1 MEISRRDF
9 VKAAGVAA
17 ATVAM
22 GGVTLS
28 EIANAAS
35 SNEFSKSRLGF
46 GMMRLPV
53 ISDPTDF
60 DYKQVF
66 QMVDEFLAQGYTYFD
81 TSFVYHNGKSEE
93 AVRKAVVERH
103 PRESFTVATKF
114 PTFNLVPENEID
126 GIFES
131 QLKNLGVDY
140 VDYYLLHNI
149 QTVYYD
155 GVDGNGG
162 IIKQTN
168 LFDHA
173 KKFKADGKIKHL
185 GFSFHSSAKLLDR
198 ILTEHPEVEFVQIA
212 LNPIDW
218 DSELVQAG
226 KCYEVIR
233 KHGKK
238 VVIME
243 PIKGGGL
250 AKLPD
255 DAEKNLK
262 SMNPNDSVASWSL
275 RFSLDLDDV
284 ITVLSGMSTLE
295 QVKDNAKTTKAAK
308 PLSAKEKTALD
319 DAMKIY
325 RESAPIKQ
333 SEIETYRG
341 LTYNKVPVTAIL
353 QAYSICQ
360 IQPDPGFADDNN
372 YLKNAFAE
380 EAHLD
385 FFKGVPQEK
394 VITADG
400 ADITEKVET
409 AVKWLTEHS
418 F

>member
-1 MEISRRDF
+1 MEF
-9 VKAAGVAA
+9 KQ
-17 ATVAM
+17 
-22 GGVTLS
+22 
-28 EIANAAS
+28 
-35 SNEFSKSRLGF
+35 SRLGF

-53 ISDPTDF
+53 ISGPTDF
-60 DYKQVF
+60 DYKQLF
-66 QMVDEFLAQGYTYFD
+66 QMVDEFLAQGFTYFD

-103 PRESFTVATKF
+103 PRDSFTIATKF
-114 PTFNLVPENEID
+114 PTFNLVPEDKID
-126 GIFES
+126 SVFES

-140 VDYYLLHNI
+140 VDYYLIHNI

-155 GVDGNGG
+155 GIDGNGG
-162 IIKQTN
+162 IVKTTN

-173 KKFKADGKIKHL
+173 KKFKAEGRIKHL

-198 ILTEHPEVEFVQIA
+198 VLTEHPEVDFVQIA

-226 KCYEVIR
+226 PCYDVIR

-250 AKLPD
+250 AKLPE
-255 DAEKNLK
+255 DAEKILK
-262 SMNPNDSVASWSL
+262 KINPNDSIASWAL
-275 RFSLDLDDV
+275 RFSLDLEDV

-295 QVKDNAKTTKAAK
+295 QVKDNCKTTHAAK
-308 PLSAKEKTALD
+308 PLTAEEKVALA

-333 SEIETYRG
+333 SEIDKYRG

-353 QAYSICQ
+353 QTYSICQ
-360 IQPDPGFADDNN
+360 IQPNPGFSDDNN
-372 YLKNAFAE
+372 YLKNTFLE

-385 FFKGVPQEK
+385 FFKGLPKEK
-394 VITADG
+394 VIADDG
-400 ADITEKVET
+400 TDITETVEK

>member
-1 MEISRRDF
+1 MDF
-9 VKAAGVAA
+9 QK
-17 ATVAM
+17 
-22 GGVTLS
+22 
-28 EIANAAS
+28 
-35 SNEFSKSRLGF
+35 SKLGF
-46 GMMRLPV
+46 GMMRLPTL
-53 ISDPTDF
+53 SSPTDF
-60 DYKQVF
+60 DYNQLF
-66 QMVDEFLAQGYTYFD
+66 QMVDEYLAAGFTYFD

-93 AVRKAVVERH
+93 AVRKAVIERH
-103 PRESFTVATKF
+103 QRNAFTIATKF
-114 PTFNLVPENEID
+114 PTFNLVPENKID
-126 GIFES
+126 SVFET
-131 QLKNLGVDY
+131 QLKNLGTDY
-140 VDYYLLHNI
+140 VDYYLFHNI
-149 QTVYYD
+149 QNVLYD
-155 GVDGNGG
+155 GIDGKGG
-162 IIKQTN
+162 IVKATN
-168 LFDHA
+168 LFEHA
-173 KKFKADGKIKHL
+173 KKFKTEGKIKHL

-198 ILTEHPEVEFVQIA
+198 VLTEHPEVEFVQIVV
-212 LNPIDW
+212 NPIDW

-255 DAEKNLK
+255 DAEKILK
-262 SMNPNDSVASWSL
+262 SINPDDSIASWSL

-295 QVKDNAKTTKAAK
+295 QVKDNIKTTKAAK
-308 PLSAKEKTALD
+308 PLSEEEKIALD
-319 DAMKIY
+319 KAMKIY

-333 SEIETYRG
+333 SEIDKYRG

-360 IQPDPGFADDNN
+360 IQPNPGFAADNN
-372 YLKNAFAE
+372 YLKNAFIE
-380 EAHLD
+380 EANLD
-385 FFKGVPQEK
+385 IFKGLPKEK

-400 ADITEKVET
+400 EDITEKVES